1 MKPTRFAI
9 LLIPVFLFESVTT
22 FAAGPKISFAPAI
35 NISSGGKEPSSLVT
49 ADFNGD
55 GKMDVAVTNRADN
68 TVAVLLGNG
77 DGSFQDPVTYVVGS
91 GLSFPI
97 SLVAGDFN
105 RDGFQDLAV
114 ANALVGLDGGTIG
127 ILLGNG
133 DGSFQSPI
141 PYDTQVSPI
150 SLAVGDLNGDG
161 FLDIVVGGNGSGR
174 VMLGNGDGS
183 FRLGVS
189 FQNGTATFGAALGDF
204 NGDGFLDVVSLNP
217 FAGTASIF
225 LGNGDGTLRDPSTF
239 QVFNEPVSV
248 VVADFNGDGKQDLA
262 FGHNVGN
269 VVIVLLGNGDGT
281 FQAPRFA
288 FTGNKPF
295 AVAVADFNSDGIL
308 DLAAASFTDESVAVS
323 AGNGDGN
330 FSFQGEFPT
339 GVSSVSVAVAD
350 FNGDGL
356 PDLVVANRD
365 ANTLSI
371 LLNQTSPPPAG
382 SLALRSR
389 AL

>member
-189 FQNGTATFGAALGDF
+189 FQNGT
-204 NGDGFLDVVSLNP
+204 
-217 FAGTASIF
+217 TAS
-225 LGNGDGTLRDPSTF
+225 PSPWLTSAPMGSSIWLP
-239 QVFNEPVSV
+239 QVSPMNPSPSPLATVMATSVS
-248 VVADFNGDGKQDLA
+248 K
-262 FGHNVGN
+262 
-269 VVIVLLGNGDGT
+269 
-281 FQAPRFA
+281 
-288 FTGNKPF
+288 
-295 AVAVADFNSDGIL
+295 
-308 DLAAASFTDESVAVS
+308 ASFPQACLP
-323 AGNGDGN
+323 
-330 FSFQGEFPT
+330 FQ
-339 GVSSVSVAVAD
+339 
-350 FNGDGL
+350 
-356 PDLVVANRD
+356 
-365 ANTLSI
+365 
-371 LLNQTSPPPAG
+371 
-382 SLALRSR
+382 
-389 AL
+389 

>member
-1 MKPTRFAI
+1 MIANRKIASERIPQMKPSHLAVV
-9 LLIPVFLFESVTT
+9 LISVFLSGTVAT
-22 FAAGPKISFAPAI
+22 FAAGPDISFAPAI
-35 NISSGGKEPSSLVT
+35 NISSGGKQPNSVVT

-55 GKMDVAVTNRADN
+55 GRVDVAVTNRADN

-97 SLVAGDFN
+97 SVIARDFN
-105 RDGFQDLAV
+105 GDGFPDLAV
-114 ANALVGLDGGTIG
+114 ANALVGSDGGTIS

-141 PYDTQVSPI
+141 AYDTQASPI
-150 SLAVGDLNGDG
+150 SLAAGDLNGDG

-189 FQNGTATFGAALGDF
+189 FQSGTATFGAALGDF

-239 QVFNEPVSV
+239 QVFNQPVSV

-262 FGHNVGN
+262 FGHNIGH
-269 VVIVLLGNGDGT
+269 VVIVLLGNGD
-281 FQAPRFA
+281 
-288 FTGNKPF
+288 
-295 AVAVADFNSDGIL
+295 
-308 DLAAASFTDESVAVS
+308 
-323 AGNGDGN
+323 
-330 FSFQGEFPT
+330 
-339 GVSSVSVAVAD
+339 
-350 FNGDGL
+350 
-356 PDLVVANRD
+356 
-365 ANTLSI
+365 
-371 LLNQTSPPPAG
+371 
-382 SLALRSR
+382 
-389 AL
+389 